1 MATAAAIWEK
11 RFHHRKQYRTMSG
24 GSSTR
29 KVLPLIFLGAP
40 GTGKGTQA
48 VEISRRMGIPHI
60 STGAI
65 FRENVRQETPLGA
78 LAKKFMD
85 KGELVSDEVVNK
97 MVMERLAQPDC
108 ATGFLLDGYP
118 RTVSQAEALRDVL
131 KQKDQGAPVVV
142 NLKVPYDVIVNR
154 LSGRRTCPTCHRVY
168 NLRTKPPSRD
178 GVCNADGTELAQRSD
193 DREEAIRERLIAYEL
208 LTAPLLD
215 FYRRIGSLLQLDGE
229 QPPEKITEEL
239 GGLLG
244 EI

>member
-1 MATAAAIWEK
+1 MATVATIWEK
-11 RFHHRKQYRTMSG
+11 GFHHWKQYRTMSG

-48 VEISRRMGIPHI
+48 VEISHLLAIPHI

-65 FRENVRQETPLGA
+65 FRENVRQGTPLGA

-97 MVMERLAQPDC
+97 MVMERLTQPDC

-118 RTVSQAEALRDVL
+118 RTVSQAEVLRDVL
-131 KQKDQGAPVVV
+131 KQKDQGPPVVV
-142 NLKVPYDVIVNR
+142 NMKVPYDVIVSR

-178 GVCNADGTELAQRSD
+178 GVCDSDGTELAQRSD
-193 DREEAIRERLIAYEL
+193 DRDEAIRERLIAYEL
-208 LTAPLLD
+208 LTAPLLN
-215 FYRRIGSLLQLDGE
+215 FYQRIGILLQLDGE
-229 QPPEKITEEL
+229 QQSEKITQKLSE
-239 GGLLG
+239 LLG